1 MGENRISVPRDRKD
15 EPYDQRNQN
24 SKGFPVR
31 LRSLARAWQSLLKND
46 ATDVHIY
53 SGQRELIPS
62 ADEPKAILARAIQVS
77 ELTEPPTETQPGERA
92 I

>member
-1 MGENRISVPRDRKD
+1 M
-15 EPYDQRNQN
+15 
-24 SKGFPVR
+24 
-31 LRSLARAWQSLLKND
+31 L
-46 ATDVHIY
+46 HIY